1 MTRIAICT
9 DVLIRNRNNA
19 DSALRELAR
28 FVLIN
33 DHQMGQLSSLDDL
46 EQRTGHVSEEIEETI
61 EKLKKLRKSEGG
73 LR

>member
-9 DVLIRNRNNA
+9 DVLIRNGNNA

-33 DHQMGQLSSLDDL
+33 DYQMGRISSLDDL
-46 EQRTGHVSEEIEETI
+46 EQRTGHERQEIEHTI

>member
-9 DVLIRNRNNA
+9 DVLIRNGNNA

-33 DHQMGQLSSLDDL
+33 DYQMGRISSLDDL
-46 EQRTGHVSEEIEETI
+46 EQRTGHERQEIEQTI